1 MGTISK
7 INAVSHSSIAKLD
20 GLATTS
26 IAKLN
31 GQDYPSG
38 DVILTNLIQHWDFAD
53 ASCYSGSGTSFTDLA
68 ASQAGTVVNGPT
80 YTSTAPKHFTFDGVN
95 DYAEC
100 DIATD
105 YGQDQTLEV
114 WVKFPDFSDIKRI
127 LFVRNYR
134 SDCSTVNAGYW
145 MQLNTSKQLQYT
157 VGGVALYS
165 STAQTLMTNTWYCF
179 ATTLNGSALRFFRN
193 GSLISNTT
201 ASTTRYPIC
210 STNNPHVRTN
220 TVPTNTGA
228 IDTSTST
235 NGSGAELRIYTS
247 TLTDQQVTDNYD
259 ARKERYGY
267 GDIVETDL
275 VIHLDAGDPNSYS
288 GTGTTWSNLVS
299 GTSFDFT
306 LVNGPVYN
314 ADEYGYFQFDGA
326 NDYATKNS
334 AFNFADYPSFT
345 AEAWVY
351 PDDSN
356 ADAGVFGQWQYTGAA
371 TNYGPCQCYLDI
383 GDGAVGFDW
392 IVRLTNGTS
401 KRIGTTTANGNI
413 AAWNHVVCTFS
424 STEIEL
430 YVNGTSQGTVATGL
444 GIVNG
449 TNDGIAIGADRD
461 TGNRYWDGKIS
472 QFRFY
477 EKVLTSD
484 EVTSNY
490 NARKARYGL

>member
-31 GQDYPSG
+31 GQDYPSD

-114 WVKFPDFSDIKRI
+114 WVKFPDFSDIKRL
-127 LFVRNYR
+127 LFVRGYQSN
-134 SDCSTVNAGYW
+134 CSTVNGGYW

-157 VGGVALYS
+157 VGNVAAYS

-201 ASTTRYPIC
+201 ASTTRYPVC
-210 STNNPHVRTN
+210 ATNPHVRTN

-228 IDTSTST
+228 INTSTST

-267 GDIVETDL
+267 GDILETDL

-334 AFNFADYPSFT
+334 VFNFADYPSFSV
-345 AEAWVY
+345 EAWVY
-351 PDDSN
+351 PDNSSSDHSIC
-356 ADAGVFGQWQYTGAA
+356 GQWQSTTAGF
-371 TNYGPCQCYLDI
+371 GPCILYLDV
-383 GDGAVGFDW
+383 GDSAVGYDW
-392 IVRLTNGTS
+392 IVRLTTGSTA
-401 KRIGTTTANGNI
+401 RIGTTTANGNMTE
-413 AAWNHVVCTFS
+413 WNHVVATFS
-424 STEIEL
+424 STQIQL
-430 YVNGTSQGTVATGL
+430 YVNNSLIGSASTGA
-444 GIVNG
+444 GIVDG
-449 TNDGIAIGADRD
+449 TNEGIAIGADRD
-461 TGNRYWDGKIS
+461 SGGRYWDGKIS
-472 QFRFY
+472 QFRIY